1 MAPPLSQFDAPMVLL
16 LSQPLTS
23 QGLELK
29 LEALEELVLL
39 LRLMARADFESSLGF
54 FRTKFLFW
62 GLLTPSFRTRARP
75 AFSSSVFSFRTDPV
89 AKGVWGTVV
98 HCWKVEV
105 LQKKKARSELLTEI
119 HLVSI
124 TWSMVRRSWG
134 FVLRQPLIRSFAS
147 SDTSDHSGLG
157 KSNWPKRIRFFM
169 PGDNGR
175 PWVEKNGGNPQSLLR
190 RAFFRFGQDCK
201 YLLTNYLQ
209 NVDDDSKGPDVA
221 G

>member
-1 MAPPLSQFDAPMVLL
+1 MAPPLSQFDALMVLL
-16 LSQPLTS
+16 LSQPFTS

-75 AFSSSVFSFRTDPV
+75 AFSSSVCSFRTDPV

-105 LQKKKARSELLTEI
+105 LQKMGETITCNSSKKNKSVTCFVKHRNVFELAR
-119 HLVSI
+119 
-124 TWSMVRRSWG
+124 
-134 FVLRQPLIRSFAS
+134 FA
-147 SDTSDHSGLG
+147 
-157 KSNWPKRIRFFM
+157 I
-169 PGDNGR
+169 
-175 PWVEKNGGNPQSLLR
+175 
-190 RAFFRFGQDCK
+190 
-201 YLLTNYLQ
+201 NYP
-209 NVDDDSKGPDVA
+209 V
-221 G
+221 

>member
-75 AFSSSVFSFRTDPV
+75 AFSSPVCSFRTDPV

-105 LQKKKARSELLTEI
+105 LQKKNRREVNCSPKSTWFRSLGRWWGAPEGLSWDSPWSGPSPLLT
-119 HLVSI
+119 LRTTPV
-124 TWSMVRRSWG
+124 WG
-134 FVLRQPLIRSFAS
+134 SQTDPNGFAFS
-147 SDTSDHSGLG
+147 CPATLAGLG
-157 KSNWPKRIRFFM
+157 
-169 PGDNGR
+169 
-175 PWVEKNGGNPQSLLR
+175 LR
-190 RAFFRFGQDCK
+190 RTVGTHRACWGEHFLGLVKIVNICWQITYK
-201 YLLTNYLQ
+201 M
-209 NVDDDSKGPDVA
+209 
-221 G
+221 